1 MITIKQYQYEE
12 IDTYA
17 KKIHSEVDKMVGNC
31 SSYMAMDLGL
41 VYQNK
46 FAELILFKLSEDIYS
61 DYLDEKEQNR
71 VKDKSKI
78 ESNEDLEKLID
89 DFSSIIEQYKK
100 KRGKNE

>member
-1 MITIKQYQYEE
+1 MITIKPYQYEE
-12 IDTYA
+12 IKTYA

-41 VYQNK
+41 VYQAK
-46 FAELILFKLSEDIYS
+46 FEELILLEIYGKIYAN
-61 DYLDEKEQNR
+61 YLDLRDKNR
-71 VKDKSKI
+71 IKDEPKI

-100 KRGKNE
+100 RRGNNE